1 MMTKFNIAI
10 IGAGNVSQIHVAAVL
25 QVPYANISVV
35 CNKGAARG
43 QRLADRANAEWVQ
56 DASVAMARDD
66 VDVVLIGT
74 PSGTHHDL
82 AVEAMQA
89 GKHVLVEKPLEI
101 RLSRIDDMLDVATQ
115 TGLHLGCIF
124 QSRMRQ
130 GAQAAK
136 RAIEAGR
143 LGDLIFANAF
153 VPWSRD
159 RDYYKDN
166 WRGTWALDG
175 GGTLMNQSIHSIDLL
190 QWLAGDVASVMAHTA
205 ARRHSIETED
215 TATAVLQ
222 FDNGA
227 QGVIQGTTAL
237 AHGHDARVELQGT
250 KGSIL
255 LLEGRIEQWQLE
267 DADADEEQKMREL
280 DISHGTGASDPMA
293 IGSVLHQKQIEQFL
307 RAIQEQTANYLSGL
321 EARKSVEIVRAVYH
335 AATTGTMVQLPF
347 ADID

>member
-1 MMTKFNIAI
+1 MTTFNIAI
-10 IGAGNVSQIHVAAVL
+10 IGAGNVSQIHVAAIL
-25 QVPYANISVV
+25 PVPYATISVV
-35 CNKGAARG
+35 CNQNAARG
-43 QRLADRANAEWVQ
+43 QRLADQASAEWVQ
-56 DASVAMARDD
+56 DAAVAMARDD

-82 AVEAMQA
+82 AVAAMQA

-101 RLSRIDDMLDVATQ
+101 RLSRIDHMLDVATQ

-124 QSRMRQ
+124 QSRMRE

-136 RAIEAGR
+136 RAVEAGR

-159 RDYYKDN
+159 SDYYKDN

-175 GGTLMNQSIHSIDLL
+175 GGALMNQSIHSIDLL
-190 QWLAGDVASVMAHTA
+190 QWLAGDVASVMARTA
-205 ARRHSIETED
+205 TRRHAIETED

-237 AHGHDARVELQGT
+237 SRGHDARVELQGT

-255 LLEGRIEQWQLE
+255 LLEGCIEAWQLD
-267 DADADEEQKMREL
+267 DADAEEEQKMGSL
-280 DISHGTGASDPMA
+280 GAAHGTGASDPMA

-307 RAIQEQTANYLSGL
+307 TAIREGTTNYLSGR
-321 EARKSVEIVRAVYH
+321 EARKSVEIVRAIYH
-335 AATTGTMVQLPF
+335 SAKAGTVVQLPL
-347 ADID
+347 ADSD